1 MAYTL
6 MVKGMCDTE
15 SKQQN
20 CILKGSDDT
29 VMQF

>member
-1 MAYTL
+1 MAYKL
-6 MVKGMCDTE
+6 MVKGMCNTPRM
-15 SKQQN
+15 QQN